1 MAPIS
6 DQKRDQIYSESK
18 LRRLKTAKL
27 GQGLDDS
34 DMDSENHEIKTKKTE
49 KSVKSQN
56 FDPTP

>member
-49 KSVKSQN
+49 KSVKS
-56 FDPTP
+56 